1 MNNELVILPVEV
13 TELAKKVSESKQL
26 AVNELLN
33 QVFAG
38 TADWERQ
45 VDEIEVKGVT
55 DKMSIGLAEAAR
67 KNVKNARLA
76 AEKLFDAKRDEVQ
89 QIKAEYDLEDKLWLK
104 AKQITQLK
112 LKAIEEK
119 AEWKATFVKRYEA
132 EQKELQTQNRILK
145 VSALDTNINRF
156 EFENMSEQSFELFI
170 KSLEQRIADQKA
182 AEQKAEQDRIEKEK
196 RLQLHTE
203 RERMLIPYWA
213 HVPHEKR
220 DMDFA
225 SLTEEEWQ
233 IQFNWTVKEKQNHDD
248 KQEEIRLENERLKA
262 EADAKKIE
270 LQAEKTKAAAELKAQ
285 QESANKAAQKAAAD
299 KAALEA
305 QLKAKA
311 DAENKRRADEAKAA
325 KDKADAEAKAAKAPK
340 KKRLTDWV
348 NAFEIV
354 VPVGLES
361 DEAAIEIITKF
372 ASFKNWALT
381 QVEKI

>member
-76 AEKLFDAKRDEVQ
+76 AEKLFDAKREEVQ

-156 EFENMSEQSFELFI
+156 EFENMSEQSFELFL
-170 KSLEQRIADQKA
+170 KSLEQKIADQKA
-182 AEQKAEQDRIEKEK
+182 AEFKAEQDRIEKEK
-196 RLQLHTE
+196 RAQLHEE
-203 RERMLIPYWA
+203 RKSLLLPYWSFISL
-213 HVPHEKR
+213 ER
-220 DMDFA
+220 GMDF
-225 SLTEEEWQ
+225 SLLTDAEWQ
-233 IQFNWTVKEKQNHDD
+233 EQFDWAVKEKKNHDD
-248 KQEEIRLENERLKA
+248 KQEEIRLENERLK
-262 EADAKKIE
+262 KE
-270 LQAEKTKAAAELKAQ
+270 LA
-285 QESANKAAQKAAAD
+285 AAAD
-299 KAALEA
+299 AEA
-305 QLKAKA
+305 
-311 DAENKRRADEAKAA
+311 KRIADEAKAA
-325 KDKADAEAKAAKAPK
+325 KDKADADAKAAKAPK

-348 NAFEIV
+348 NAFEII
-354 VPVGLES
+354 VPSGLES
-361 DEAAIEIITKF
+361 DETATEIMTKF
-372 ASFKNWALT
+372 ASFKSWALT

>member
-13 TELAKKVSESKQL
+13 KELALKVSESKQL

-45 VDEIEVKGVT
+45 VDEIDVKGVT

-76 AEKLFDAKRDEVQ
+76 AEKLFDAKREDVQ

-112 LKAIEEK
+112 FKAIEEK

-156 EFENMSEQSFELFI
+156 EFENMSEQSFELFL

-182 AEQKAEQDRIEKEK
+182 AELKAEQERIEAEQKAKAE
-196 RLQLHTE
+196 QE
-203 RERMLIPYWA
+203 R
-213 HVPHEKR
+213 
-220 DMDFA
+220 
-225 SLTEEEWQ
+225 
-233 IQFNWTVKEKQNHDD
+233 
-248 KQEEIRLENERLKA
+248 IRQENERLKA
-262 EADAKKIE
+262 EAELKELEIKAERERAEVERKQIE
-270 LQAEKTKAAAELKAQ
+270 QKAAAEKAKADAELKAQ
-285 QESANKAAQKAAAD
+285 QEAANKAAQKAAAER
-299 KAALEA
+299 AALQAEI
-305 QLKAKA
+305 KAKA
-311 DAENKRRADEAKAA
+311 DAEAKRLADEAKAA

-340 KKRLTDWV
+340 KKRLADWV

-361 DEAAIEIITKF
+361 DETAHDIHVKF
-372 ASFKNWALT
+372 ASFKSWALT

>member
-1 MNNELVILPVEV
+1 MQELVILPVEV
-13 TELAKKVSESKQL
+13 TELAKKVSEGKRI

-45 VDEIEVKGVT
+45 VDDIEVKGVT

-76 AEKLFDAKRDEVQ
+76 AEKLFDAKREEVQ

-112 LKAIEEK
+112 FKAIEEK

-182 AEQKAEQDRIEKEK
+182 AELKAEQERIEAEQKAKAE
-196 RLQLHTE
+196 QE
-203 RERMLIPYWA
+203 R
-213 HVPHEKR
+213 
-220 DMDFA
+220 
-225 SLTEEEWQ
+225 
-233 IQFNWTVKEKQNHDD
+233 
-248 KQEEIRLENERLKA
+248 IRQENERLKA
-262 EADAKKIE
+262 EAELKELEIKAERERAEVERKQIE
-270 LQAEKTKAAAELKAQ
+270 QKAAAERAKADAELKAE
-285 QESANKAAQKAAAD
+285 QEAANKAAQKAAAER
-299 KAALEA
+299 AVLQAE
-305 QLKAKA
+305 LKAKA
-311 DAENKRRADEAKAA
+311 DAEAKRIADEAKAA
-325 KDKADAEAKAAKAPK
+325 KAKSDAELKAAKAPK

-354 VPVGLES
+354 VPAGLES
-361 DEAAIEIITKF
+361 DEAAIEILAKF
-372 ASFKNWALT
+372 ASFKSWALT